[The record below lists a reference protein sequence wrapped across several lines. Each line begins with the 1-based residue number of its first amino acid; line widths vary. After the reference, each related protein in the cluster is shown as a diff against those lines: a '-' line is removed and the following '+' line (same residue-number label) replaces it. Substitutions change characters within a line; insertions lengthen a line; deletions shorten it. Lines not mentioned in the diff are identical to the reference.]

1 MTCLEAEK
9 LVIPYINDRLSIA
22 ELEDFMEHI
31 ETCGNCREEL
41 EIHYM
46 VDIGLKKLDE
56 DDGTYDIVGDLKRR
70 LEESAAVLRRFLAF
84 QIMKYAV
91 GTLMAMALL
100 VTSLLQ
106 IRIWHQAGFLF
117 F

>member
-31 ETCGNCREEL
+31 EMCGNCREEL

-56 DDGTYDIVGDLKRR
+56 DDGT
-70 LEESAAVLRRFLAF
+70 
-84 QIMKYAV
+84 
-91 GTLMAMALL
+91 
-100 VTSLLQ
+100 
-106 IRIWHQAGFLF
+106 
-117 F
+117 